1 MLKVDWL
8 KENLVLM
15 NAGIDLCIHKYLIDF
30 SLADYVLFVEDKP
43 IDTIKSNRKEEGNK
57 LKAHKYQG

>member
-1 MLKVDWL
+1 
-8 KENLVLM
+8 M